1 MENGLSCLDP
11 TVSPFVERTGFGDRR
26 RNLQFSQSHEATTD
40 DRAAHEACHIRGAVF
55 MALGAYIDKR
65 SGLLLLFAQLVDT
78 RRWEHFRG
86 IAPDPRGLASGHIL
100 GSKNVPYHLLFRADG
115 TYRELGSLES
125 IFAAERVT
133 LNAPIIATCGSGT
146 STARVLLAADLLGA
160 RDLALYKASWS
171 EWGALAD
178 TPKRMGPGFHGEP

>member
-1 MENGLSCLDP
+1 MDSRG
-11 TVSPFVERTGFGDRR
+11 TAAGGRQVRTRERTIYAVVKSRVCSELDDNRR
-26 RNLQFSQSHEATTD
+26 DLIETN
-40 DRAAHEACHIRGAVF
+40 
-55 MALGAYIDKR
+55 
-65 SGLLLLFAQLVDT
+65 AQLVDT

-100 GSKNVPYHLLFRADG
+100 GSKNVPYHLLFKADG

-160 RDLALYKASWS
+160 RDLALYNASWS
-171 EWGALAD
+171 EWGGLAD